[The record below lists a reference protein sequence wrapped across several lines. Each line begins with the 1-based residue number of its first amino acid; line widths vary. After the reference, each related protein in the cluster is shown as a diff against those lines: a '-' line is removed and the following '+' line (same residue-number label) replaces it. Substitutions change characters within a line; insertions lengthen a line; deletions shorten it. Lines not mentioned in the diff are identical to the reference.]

1 MNIHVL
7 GSKQV
12 SVPSHQTA
20 HTDLTQDFIIL
31 STTVNVMSANV
42 IILTFLG
49 KHKFQNKKL
58 ISEVLLLHL
67 TEASAWQNESGH
79 LLQNSSF

>member
-12 SVPSHQTA
+12 SVPSQTA